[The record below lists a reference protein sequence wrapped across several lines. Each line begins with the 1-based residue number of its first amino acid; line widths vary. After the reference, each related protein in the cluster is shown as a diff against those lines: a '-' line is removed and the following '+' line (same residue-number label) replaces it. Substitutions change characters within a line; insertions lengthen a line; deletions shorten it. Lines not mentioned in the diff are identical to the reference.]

1 MSVWLGVASG
11 REEIPHVQGQKSPSK
26 RVGGVT
32 SRLESNPGSTRDAQR
47 AQTNLVRTRTQGPH
61 RDRDRTVFERLWWRY
76 SLAVVCLRDRGSGC
90 GYGIILLEE
99 VAINPT
105 LELPELT

>member
-1 MSVWLGVASG
+1 M
-11 REEIPHVQGQKSPSK
+11 RRYP
-26 RVGGVT
+26 
-32 SRLESNPGSTRDAQR
+32 QR
-47 AQTNLVRTRTQGPH
+47 AKEKPQQGGRRGEFTFRIKPH
-61 RDRDRTVFERLWWRY
+61 SCQRRSEGSNKSYAHQDLGTPQRLRTVSERLLWRHG
-76 SLAVVCLRDRGSGC
+76 SAVVWRRDRGSGC